1 MFRFIRSILFSLFY
15 SPFFPLS
22 ICPIHSFLFFALLTR
37 EPFNGGTIKIEHER
51 RRTCKRNLL
60 AVRLFVHFLWCGGL
74 VVDSCDLFDRRRRS
88 RKKDDGNVV
97 RFFFSLDFAES
108 PSCRF
113 DLMLWMIRRK
123 LTRYYFLLSNHGIE
137 IVTIRYSY
145 HRKTDDKIVRSIV
158 SEISTSST
166 SDP

>member
-1 MFRFIRSILFSLFY
+1 MIRAIFSIDGGD
-15 SPFFPLS
+15 
-22 ICPIHSFLFFALLTR
+22 R
-37 EPFNGGTIKIEHER
+37 E
-51 RRTCKRNLL
+51 
-60 AVRLFVHFLWCGGL
+60 
-74 VVDSCDLFDRRRRS
+74 
-88 RKKDDGNVV
+88 KKMTVMSYGS
-97 RFFFSLDFAES
+97 FFSLDFAES